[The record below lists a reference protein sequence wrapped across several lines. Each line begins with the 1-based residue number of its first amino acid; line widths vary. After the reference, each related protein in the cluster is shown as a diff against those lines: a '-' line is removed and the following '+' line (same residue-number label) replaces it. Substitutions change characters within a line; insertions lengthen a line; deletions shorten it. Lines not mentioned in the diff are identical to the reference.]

1 MNIALQLVG
10 NAGVFRQIMVDVSTT
25 AAPPPAAVAVQS
37 RRSRVPQLAWL
48 TLAVNVGVVLWGAYV
63 RASQSGAG
71 CGSHWP
77 LCNGTVQMHSPSW
90 HTIVEFTHRVSSGLD
105 VGLVVALCVATFRVT
120 PRKHLARYAAGFAAF
135 FMFNEALLGALL
147 VLLKYVAKNESVG
160 RAVYLCAHSANTLLL
175 LGAVALTAYWLSF
188 PVDAAWSRYRG
199 SLAAWAGP
207 LLAAFLTLV
216 AATTGAIAALGD
228 TLFPASSLHQAW
240 AQDFAANAHYALRLR
255 GLHPLSATL
264 LLVYVLWLLSK
275 RALRDPETRRMV
287 HITLGLL
294 ALQYVLGLADVLLLA
309 PLWLQIVHL
318 FGADLFWIALVLM
331 LARTQ
336 PRLNANGVS

>member
-1 MNIALQLVG
+1 MRASW
-10 NAGVFRQIMVDVSTT
+10 GV
-25 AAPPPAAVAVQS
+25 
-37 RRSRVPQLAWL
+37 LAW
-48 TLAVNVGVVLWGAYV
+48 NVAVVLWGAYV

-77 LCNGTVQMHSPSW
+77 LCNGTVEMHSPTW
-90 HTIVEFTHRVSSGLD
+90 HTIVEFTHRLTSGTAL
-105 VGLVVALCVATFRVT
+105 VLVVVLAIATFLSTSKGHR
-120 PRKHLARYAAGFAAF
+120 ARTASAWAAF

-147 VLLKYVAKNESVG
+147 VLLKYVAKDQSIG

-175 LGAVALTAYWLSF
+175 LAAIALSAYWLTF
-188 PVDAAWSRYRG
+188 PEDALRPRSVSVKPIAWIAPFG
-199 SLAAWAGP
+199 AVI
-207 LLAAFLTLV
+207 LTLL

-240 AQDFAANAHYALRLR
+240 AQDFAANSHYALRLR

-264 LLVYVLWLLSK
+264 LLGYVIWLLRKKSLLDPLA
-275 RALRDPETRRMV
+275 RSLVRITFAL
-287 HITLGLL
+287 LL
-294 ALQYVLGLADVLLLA
+294 LQYALGLADVLLLA

-318 FGADLFWIALVLM
+318 FWADLFWIALVLM

-336 PRLNANGVS
+336 PRLTAISEAA

>member
-1 MNIALQLVG
+1 VNI
-10 NAGVFRQIMVDVSTT
+10 
-25 AAPPPAAVAVQS
+25 
-37 RRSRVPQLAWL
+37 
-48 TLAVNVGVVLWGAYV
+48 GVVLWGAYV

-77 LCNGTVQMHSPSW
+77 LCNGVVEMHSPSW

-105 VGLVVALCVATFRVT
+105 VLLVIALCFATFRVT
-120 PRKHLARYAAGFAAF
+120 PRRHLARFAAGFAAF

-175 LGAVALTAYWLSF
+175 LGAVALTAYWLSV
-188 PVDAAWSRYRG
+188 PEDTQWSRYRG
-199 SLAAWAGP
+199 SMATWTAP
-207 LLAAFLTLV
+207 LLAAFLTLL

-228 TLFPASSLHQAW
+228 TLFPATSLQQAW
-240 AQDFAANAHYALRLR
+240 AQDLAHNAHYALRLR

-264 LLVYVLWLLSK
+264 LVVYVLWLLPK
-275 RALRDPETRRMV
+275 RALKDPETQRL
-287 HITLGLL
+287 IYIALALLGLQY
-294 ALQYVLGLADVLLLA
+294 ALGIADVLLLA

-318 FGADLFWIALVLM
+318 LGADLFWIALVLM

-336 PRLNANGVS
+336 PRLNAARNA